1 MTGGHQNDHQM
12 IQQKSIV
19 ITSIS
24 TRNYDTHRIGDTADR
39 ATDDTA
45 ERTIYARI
53 NDCYCDSY
61 NDVAHARETHEKR
74 TRNARLNVYT
84 KFTRITVCNYDSYQS
99 DLHDR
104 RTIAVRSP

>member
-74 TRNARLNVYT
+74 TSQCLHEIYT
-84 KFTRITVCNYDSYQS
+84 DNC
-99 DLHDR
+99 L
-104 RTIAVRSP
+104 

>member
-12 IQQKSIV
+12 IQQKLSV

-24 TRNYDTHRIGDTADR
+24 TRNYDTHQGDDTADR
-39 ATDDTA
+39 ATDDTT

-53 NDCYCDSY
+53 NYCNYDSY

-74 TRNARLNVYT
+74 TRKA
-84 KFTRITVCNYDSYQS
+84 
-99 DLHDR
+99 
-104 RTIAVRSP
+104 RSP

>member
-12 IQQKSIV
+12 IQQKSSVTTLI
-19 ITSIS
+19 SIC
-24 TRNYDTHRIGDTADR
+24 NYDTYQCDDTTDR
-39 ATDDTA
+39 ATDDTT

-61 NDVAHARETHEKR
+61 RDVAHARETHEKR

-84 KFTRITVCNYDSYQS
+84 KFTRINDCYCDIYQGY
-99 DLHDR
+99 LHNGLHL
-104 RTIAVRSP
+104 